1 MPSSDSQA
9 DQADGLRRMFQRR
22 PIKVIAVA
30 SGKGGVG
37 KTSISVNIS
46 VALAA
51 TGKEVILLDADMG
64 LANVDV
70 LLGLQPRVNLQHVID
85 GMHTLEETILRG
97 PAGLSIIPASSG
109 VARMANLAPED
120 YYKMI
125 QAFSHLSIA
134 FDMLVIDNAAGI
146 TNNVIGFLGGAHE
159 VMIVVCDEPASITD
173 AYALIKVLSRE
184 RDMIRFHVIANMVQ
198 STNEGRMLFRK
209 LDLVCQRF
217 LGVSLDYMGA
227 VPFDPYL
234 RKSVQRQ
241 DAVVQAFPGSPSARA
256 FRNLAVIAS
265 RWPTPSGAEG
275 HLSRFIERLSGNPKG
290 YGEYLI

>member
-1 MPSSDSQA
+1 
-9 DQADGLRRMFQRR
+9 MFQQR
-22 PIKVIAVA
+22 PIKILAVA

-37 KTSISVNIS
+37 KTNISVNIS
-46 VALAA
+46 VAMAA
-51 TGKEVILLDADMG
+51 AGREVVLLDADMG

-70 LLGLQPRVNLQHVID
+70 LLGLQPRVNLQHVLD
-85 GMHTLEETILRG
+85 GMHTLEETILEG

-109 VARMANLAPED
+109 VSRMANLGPAD
-120 YYKMI
+120 YQRMM

-134 FDMLVIDNAAGI
+134 FDILVIDAAAGVSE
-146 TNNVIGFLGGAHE
+146 NVISFLAGAHE

-184 RDMIRFHVIANMVQ
+184 RDIFRFHVISNMVQ
-198 STNEGRMLFRK
+198 SMNEGRILYRK

-217 LGVSLDYMGA
+217 LGVRLNYMGT

-256 FRNLAVIAS
+256 FRNLADVAS
-265 RWPTPSGAEG
+265 RWPMPRGEQG
-275 HLSRFIERLSGNPKG
+275 HLGHFIKRLSGNSKG

>member
-1 MPSSDSQA
+1 MPSLNTQA
-9 DQADGLRRMFQRR
+9 DQADGLRRMFQQR
-22 PIKVIAVA
+22 PIKVMAVA

-37 KTSISVNIS
+37 KTNISVNIS
-46 VALAA
+46 VAMAA
-51 TGKEVILLDADMG
+51 TGKEVVLFDADMG

-85 GMHTLEETILRG
+85 GMHTIEETILRG
-97 PAGLSIIPASSG
+97 PAGLSIIPAASG
-109 VARMANLAPED
+109 VARMANLGPDD
-120 YYKMI
+120 YYRMI
-125 QAFSHLSIA
+125 QAFNHLSIA
-134 FDMLVIDNAAGI
+134 FDVLVIDAAAGI
-146 TNNVIGFLGGAHE
+146 SENVIGFLGGAHE

-198 STNEGRMLFRK
+198 NANEGRMLFRK

-217 LGVSLDYMGA
+217 LGVGLDYMGT

-241 DAVVQAFPGSPSARA
+241 NAVVQAFPGSPSARA
-256 FRNLAVIAS
+256 LRNLAVIAS
-265 RWPTPSGAEG
+265 GWPTPSGAEG
-275 HLSRFIERLSGNPKG
+275 YLGHFIERLSGNPKG
-290 YGEYLI
+290 HGEYRI